1 MQPAQIQQ
9 PVMSAGLMQQ
19 QVPAKMNEAEYAE
32 ILEKNRIISG
42 SAISR
47 AVQDASN
54 GKFFKY
60 S

>member
-1 MQPAQIQQ
+1 
-9 PVMSAGLMQQ
+9 
-19 QVPAKMNEAEYAE
+19 
-32 ILEKNRIISG
+32 LEKNRIISG

-60 S
+60 SWSEAQIRFLCL